1 MKRRALERRNDDYLQ
16 RLEIVED
23 KISRKYFFQKFQGQW
38 VPRHVDHTWQRKED
52 NAKEIV
58 VKNGKRLCLSRL
70 CSLHS
75 F

>member
-1 MKRRALERRNDDYLQ
+1 MKRRALERRDDDYLQ

-38 VPRHVDHTWQRKED
+38 VPRHVDHTWHRKED

-58 VKNGKRLCLSRL
+58 VKNGKRL
-70 CSLHS
+70 
-75 F
+75 